1 MYEAKEAKE
10 AKEDDIAV
18 NCLFSCDGWRGW
30 RWINKQNDGRVES
43 KEILNHIWK
52 SKNCT
57 VNLKCIGSHRV
68 SLDCIDN

>member
-1 MYEAKEAKE
+1 MYELLKVRVLKKTILPKTVFFHVMGGETGAGST
-10 AKEDDIAV
+10 
-18 NCLFSCDGWRGW
+18 N
-30 RWINKQNDGRVES
+30 RWLIRS

-52 SKNCT
+52 SKNCI